1 MLTLCAA
8 SSLLC
13 SSAGAGW
20 QWLSPRTTTNSLTG
34 ISFVGNDTGYAA
46 GVWGTVLRT
55 CDAGS
60 TWTLLPTTFS
70 NDLMSLQFP
79 VGTRVGYAGGNSGEV
94 YRTADWGG
102 TWTRLQVAGRPVE
115 MVALCFPSDTLNGY
129 AVGVDPDTIF
139 RTTDGGQTWLHLPLP
154 GLGFLKQLSFP
165 VDFQAGYVVGGQG
178 TILKTSDA
186 GSSWQR
192 LNAGTLY
199 NLRAVCFPRSPDSGL
214 VAGED
219 TFVLRTTDAGA
230 TWQRCPV
237 PTRIGDFI
245 DITVTPGSNTA
256 FLIGYMGSIY
266 RSTDFG
272 LTWAR
277 AGQISERLDV
287 IQFPTG
293 PDTGYIAGGAGRI
306 YRTTDTGQSWQMVTA
321 TPHTEHLLCV
331 VFPTGPDT
339 GYAAGFE
346 GTILKTTD
354 AGVAWTR
361 QDLQTSSAVSG
372 LAFPAGNDTGYACD
386 AWGNLYL
393 TWDGE
398 NWLSTGFAPYGL
410 ADISFPCGTQVGY
423 ACGSDGSFAKTT
435 SGGLQWTYPSPP
447 TNEDMMAVSFPPGQS
462 DTGWVAGWSG
472 LVYRTTDGGG
482 TWSEESSGVG
492 PLNGLLFPH
501 DTRTGY
507 ALGDGIAKTTDG
519 GATWSLKR
527 PSSGLSVYRASFPFS
542 NDTGYVSGGEMLYTT
557 DGGESWTTQVTRC
570 RNELPGV
577 RFCGRTGTGYA
588 VGAYGSILKATEGG
602 QWIEEAGPPRGAG
615 RREHLPTLLVCGV
628 LPLEAAADFRPRVA
642 VLLDAAG
649 RQVAELRPGPNDVSR
664 LSPGVYFVRQQ
675 SVASSQHSG
684 RSAVTK
690 VVIQ

>member
-1 MLTLCAA
+1 MLTLYAA

-20 QWLSPRTTTNSLTG
+20 QWLSPRTTTNSIKG

-79 VGTRVGYAGGNSGEV
+79 VGTRVGYAGGDSGQV
-94 YRTADWGG
+94 YRTADGG
-102 TWTRLQVAGRPVE
+102 ETWTRHQIVSHPLEVPD
-115 MVALCFPSDTLNGY
+115 LCFPRDDLNGY
-129 AVGVDPDTIF
+129 ALGAYPDTIF
-139 RTTDGGQTWLHLPLP
+139 RTTDGGQTWLHLPMP
-154 GLGFLKQLSFP
+154 GLYFRKQLSFP
-165 VDFQAGYVVGGQG
+165 VSVETGYVVGGGG
-178 TILKTSDA
+178 TILKTTDA
-186 GSSWQR
+186 GNSWQQ
-192 LNAGTLY
+192 LSSGTLS
-199 NLRAVCFPRSPDSGL
+199 NLRVVCFPRSPDSGL

-237 PTRIGDFI
+237 PTGIGDFI
-245 DITVTPGSNTA
+245 DAAFVPGTSTSYLVG
-256 FLIGYMGSIY
+256 FHGSIY

-306 YRTTDTGQSWQMVTA
+306 YRTTDAGQSWRMVTA
-321 TPHTEHLLCV
+321 TPHTEHLLYV

-339 GYAAGFE
+339 GYAAGFQ

-354 AGVAWTR
+354 AGVTWNL

-372 LAFPAGNDTGYACD
+372 LAFPAGNDSGYACD

-398 NWLSTGFAPYGL
+398 SWLSTGFAPYGL
-410 ADISFPCGTQVGY
+410 AGICFPWGTQVGY
-423 ACGSDGSFAKTT
+423 ACGSDGSLAKTT
-435 SGGLQWTYPSPP
+435 NGGLQWTYPSPP

-462 DTGWVAGWSG
+462 DTGWVAAWPG
-472 LVYRTTDGGG
+472 LVYKTTNGGG
-482 TWSEESSGVG
+482 TWSEHSSGLAY
-492 PLNGLLFPH
+492 LNGLLFPH

-519 GATWSLKR
+519 GATWTLKR
-527 PSSGLSVYRASFPFS
+527 PSSGLSIYRASFPFG

-577 RFCGRTGTGYA
+577 WFCGRTGIGYA
-588 VGAYGSILKATEGG
+588 VGAYGTILKATEGG